1 MAKFD
6 VTLTVLNFLGKR
18 QFFVV
23 YKGQMRIMEIFYN
36 ISFLGLRQLLQYI
49 ILSVLSG
56 FREAS
61 VRKALRENCSHC
73 PRVCPGKQSRNFFRD
88 FQENPS
94 VGLLLSHTTY
104 TLTKEYTNTALHV
117 ARTNTLCTLAPNIL
131 LSVNPLE
138 PRTLM
143 SILHFWKTC
152 GHPAVANLETEAR
165 VIRSMR

>member
-1 MAKFD
+1 M
-6 VTLTVLNFLGKR
+6 
-18 QFFVV
+18 
-23 YKGQMRIMEIFYN
+23 FYN
-36 ISFLGLRQLLQYI
+36 ISLLGLRQLFENI

-61 VRKALRENCSHC
+61 VMKALRENCTHC
-73 PRVCPGKQSRNFFRD
+73 PRVCPGKQSRNFLRD

-104 TLTKEYTNTALHV
+104 TLNKRVHKDNATRV
-117 ARTNTLCTLAPNIL
+117 APRTNTLRTLAPNIL

-138 PRTLM
+138 PRTLL